1 MFASYIHDVRE
12 IISRTFVGKEA
23 KYAECVG
30 DENDIGSSAERGLMN
45 EPDIAVHES
54 LFDISEH
61 PFSAINSALLPE
73 SLDDAKEIFDQF
85 GFRIDDEA
93 NTDFSKPIETSQ
105 DRMRWLAHIEFA
117 HEDIPNELTWS
128 KVDVGRLSSEKTT
141 ELLRSVG
148 IPHSLRPFLWPRF
161 CGATTKKNASSFTYE
176 NVLRQSEKDKPSIGV
191 QIEKDLLRTLPNNI
205 CFWQANSKGIN
216 ALRRILR
223 SVAYMY
229 PDVGYCQGMGVI
241 VASLLLLCSEETT
254 FWMMATLIE
263 DIFPANYY
271 SRSLLGLQAD
281 ERVARQLMTVHL
293 PEVDRLLKEN
303 DVEMSLISVNWLL
316 TAFASVFPMR
326 ILVRLWD
333 FLFVYGGVTIF
344 RIMISMLKIREDDLL
359 ELGSSENASADLF
372 NTLAEIPSHITDAEH
387 LIEVCISFEFSITA
401 ELIENARR
409 RQQAVLLADQ
419 GLIINPNRNTNLP
432 KQRVQRRKLVRSK
445 SLVQQ
450 IFAATKE
457 QVQIFLRASASIDL
471 NIYEARLVLIWNV
484 EKVKIWNRNRSS
496 SSLLKI
502 FFQADY
508 SSEGHINEKEE
519 FLKAR
524 RRGHRRARALL
535 DFQRQDEDELGFM
548 KNDIITVICEKDEHC
563 WVGEVNGLRG
573 WFPAKFVE
581 VVDERGKNYT
591 VFGDEAVCPEVTEHI
606 RGRLASALKPI
617 LEHGLRR
624 SGVLSLAVHPWLFI
638 EEVAAHCVQSHFN
651 AVYSRLTLCSTFSLD
666 QDGKVLTPEELFFR
680 AVQLINESHNAVGA
694 QMDVKLRSLIALSV
708 NEQCLHLWFDLLCSR
723 AAEDA
728 IREKYYHSWAFIRS
742 PIWKQIKCELRLL
755 AQFCFNL
762 NVEFEIAGVTKNK
775 RNGAVA
781 TSLKKKSLPFLRS
794 DSHSSSLE
802 QPLKEGVRDMLI
814 KHHLFSWDL

>member
-1 MFASYIHDVRE
+1 MAKYRK
-12 IISRTFVGKEA
+12 GKEA
-23 KYAECVG
+23 KYAECVEDDNG
-30 DENDIGSSAERGLMN
+30 NEANAVRGLVK

-54 LFDISEH
+54 LFDISDH
-61 PFSAINSALLPE
+61 PFSAINSALLPTSME
-73 SLDDAKEIFDQF
+73 DAQEIFDQF
-85 GFRIDDEA
+85 GFRIDDES
-93 NTDFSKPIETSQ
+93 NIDFSKLIETSQ

-117 HEDIPNELTWS
+117 HEDIPDELTWS
-128 KVDVGRLSSEKTT
+128 KVDVSRLNNEKTI
-141 ELLRSVG
+141 ELLRTIG
-148 IPHSLRPFLWPRF
+148 IAHSLRPFLWPRF
-161 CGATTKKNASSFTYE
+161 CGATAKKNASSFTYE
-176 NVLRQSEKDKPSIGV
+176 NVVKQCIKDKPSIGA

-205 CFWQANSKGIN
+205 CFWRENSKGIE
-216 ALRRILR
+216 ALRRVLR

-241 VASLLLLCSEETT
+241 VASLLLFCSEETT
-254 FWMMATLIE
+254 FWIMSTLIE
-263 DIFPANYY
+263 DIFPPNYY

-281 ERVARQLMTVHL
+281 ERVARQLMSVHL

-326 ILVRLWD
+326 ILLRIWD
-333 FLFVYGGVTIF
+333 FLFVNGGVTIF
-344 RIMISMLKIREDDLL
+344 RTMISILKLREDDLI
-359 ELGSSENASADLF
+359 ELSNSENASADLF
-372 NTLAEIPSHITDAEH
+372 NTLSEIPSHITDVEH
-387 LIEVCISFEFSITA
+387 LIEMCISFEFSITP

-409 RQQAVLLADQ
+409 HQQAVLLADQ

-445 SLVQQ
+445 SLVQH
-450 IFAATKE
+450 IFAATNEHSEEKDPKMKNVRQTE
-457 QVQIFLRASASIDL
+457 LIVDLRDAILQVCRYFIDCDESFASSVNL
-471 NIYEARLVLIWNV
+471 
-484 EKVKIWNRNRSS
+484 
-496 SSLLKI
+496 
-502 FFQADY
+502 QADY
-508 SSEGHINEKEE
+508 SSEGHVNEKEE
-519 FLKAR
+519 FLRAR

-581 VVDERGKNYT
+581 IVDERGKNYT
-591 VFGDEAVCPEVTEHI
+591 VFGDEAVCPEVTEQI

-617 LEHGLRR
+617 LEHGLRK

-638 EEVAAHCVQSHFN
+638 EEVASHYVQNHFN

-666 QDGKVLTPEELFFR
+666 QDGKVLTPEELLYR
-680 AVQLINESHNAVGA
+680 AVQLINDSHNAVGA

-723 AAEDA
+723 PAEDA

-762 NVEFEIAGVTKNK
+762 SVDFEIADTAKNK
-775 RNGAVA
+775 RISTMSAN
-781 TSLKKKSLPFLRS
+781 LKKKSLPFLRS
-794 DSHSSSLE
+794 DSHGSSLE